1 MTDHLRFEDFTLD
14 SARRELRRGGEI
26 VAVEPQV
33 FDLLVYVIRNR
44 DRVVSKDDLVEAV
57 WDGRIVSDS
66 TLTTRINAMRKALG
80 DSGEEQR
87 LIRTVARKGI
97 RFVGDVTEGGPAA
110 MPETRGDRPA
120 LALPDRPSIAVLPFQ
135 NLSSDPEQ
143 DHFCDGMV
151 EEIVTGLSCGRT
163 FFVIARAST
172 DVYKGKPVDLRRA
185 SEELG
190 VRYLLQGSVRSSGSR
205 IRISVQLID
214 AAAGVHIWANR
225 YDRELVDTFAVQDE
239 ITSSIAASIEPQLY
253 AVEEAR
259 SRAKPPISLD
269 AWSHVVRATNLLY
282 PFAASRLAEA
292 EPLLRA
298 AMEADPGY
306 GRPRALLG
314 LGIAFGAHLSF
325 HPQAQ
330 ARYALASTLAR
341 EAIDRDAHDPWAYLA
356 LATSEVR
363 RDNYVES
370 EAALRRAIDLNPSF
384 VLGHRTLGVVLA
396 YMGRAAE
403 ARRALDTAIRLNPLD
418 PTNQT
423 IHTSYA
429 MSYFV
434 EGNLAEARREAEEG
448 IRARPDYSGG
458 RAVLIGA
465 LVGLGDLAGAR
476 AVAQDLVRLAP
487 TASAR
492 HFAVGHYVE
501 PHRTRLVEAMKAAGL
516 PEEPAPGGWQMP
528 MP

>member
-1 MTDHLRFEDFTLD
+1 VDGGRFRFENQVLD
-14 SARRELRRGGEI
+14 IARRELRRGD
-26 VAVEPQV
+26 VLVPLEPQV
-33 FDLLVYVIRNR
+33 FDLLAYVIRNR

-57 WDGRIVSDS
+57 WNGRAISDS

-97 RFVGDVTEGGPAA
+97 RFVGTVTEGEGATSSIASAEQPV
-110 MPETRGDRPA
+110 
-120 LALPDRPSIAVLPFQ
+120 LALPGKPSIAVLPFQ

-151 EEIVTGLSCGRT
+151 EEIVTDLSCSRT

-172 DVYKGKPVDLRRA
+172 EIYKDKPVDIRRA

-214 AAAGVHIWANR
+214 ATTGVHIWANR
-225 YDRELVDTFAVQDE
+225 YDRDLVDTFAVQDE

-259 SRAKPPISLD
+259 SRAKPPSSLD

-282 PFAASRLAEA
+282 PFAASRFVEA

-298 AMEADPGY
+298 AIEADPGY

-330 ARYALASTLAR
+330 VRYELASTLAR

-363 RDNYVES
+363 RGNYVES
-370 EAALRRAIDLNPSF
+370 EAALRQAIDLSPSF

-396 YMGRAAE
+396 YMGRAE
-403 ARRALDTAIRLNPLD
+403 QARRALDTAIRLNPLD

-429 MSYFV
+429 MSYLV

-448 IRARPDYSGG
+448 VRARPDYTGG
-458 RAVLIGA
+458 RAVLICA
-465 LVGLGDLAGAR
+465 LVGLGEVAGAR
-476 AVAQDLVRLAP
+476 AVAQDLLRLAP
-487 TASAR
+487 TASTR

-501 PHRTRLVEAMKAAGL
+501 PHRTRMVEALRAAGL
-516 PEEPAPGGWQMP
+516 P
-528 MP
+528 